1 MGAGPD
7 RHPCTSGHVGRE
19 IDLIA
24 ELAAGDV
31 VAVEVKATAAPRSD
45 DARHLIWLRDA
56 LDDRFLASAVLHT
69 RPRKYQLA
77 DRVYAVPICALWG

>member
-45 DARHLIWLRDA
+45 DARHLVWLRDT
-56 LDDRFLASAVLHT
+56 LGDRFLAGAVLHT
-69 RPRKYQLA
+69 GPRKYRLA
-77 DRVYAVPICALWG
+77 DRVHAVPICALWG